1 MESYYKST
9 EKHIKNISLPL
20 LKSLLIPLP
29 PFEEQ
34 RKIVEILST
43 IDKAIQ
49 KTNEI
54 IAKTERLKRGLMQ
67 ELLTKGL
74 GHKEFKD
81 TEIGRIPKDWEV
93 VRLGE
98 LVDIQS
104 GKYFAYSEF
113 CKKGVRCLKID
124 NVGFGEISWEVITY
138 LPKEYLNKYPELVLK
153 EGDII
158 LALNRPMME
167 N

>member
-1 MESYYKST
+1 M
-9 EKHIKNISLPL
+9 
-20 LKSLLIPLP
+20 
-29 PFEEQ
+29 
-34 RKIVEILST
+34 EILST

-113 CKKGVRCLKID
+113 CKKRCKMSKDRQCWIWRNLLGSYYLSSKR
-124 NVGFGEISWEVITY
+124 IS
-138 LPKEYLNKYPELVLK
+138 K
-153 EGDII
+153 
-158 LALNRPMME
+158 
-167 N
+167 